1 MSKVD
6 YGTVEVE
13 VGDETYVLS
22 PTIECVRKMKRW
34 GLATPLAAIEAC
46 RGFDP
51 ETLAIVLVAGAG
63 KGQKEI
69 SDMTESV
76 HYAGT
81 VNVAPKIIEFL
92 ALLMNPTGRDVDGDE
107 AKPEGE

>member
-1 MSKVD
+1 MSKID

-22 PTIECVRKMKRW
+22 PTIECVRRMKRW

-51 ETLAIVLVAGAG
+51 ETLAIVLAAGAG
-63 KGQKEI
+63 KGQKDI
-69 SDMTESV
+69 SDLTEKV

-92 ALLMNPTGRDVDGDE
+92 ALLMNPTGKEIGED
-107 AKPEGE
+107 KPEGE

>member
-13 VGDETYVLS
+13 VGDEVYVLS

-51 ETLAIVLVAGAG
+51 ETLAIVIAAGAG

-69 SDMTESV
+69 SDLTESV
-76 HYAGT
+76 HYSGT

-92 ALLMNPTGRDVDGDE
+92 ALLMNPTGKDAEDSKE
-107 AKPEGE
+107 PAEGE